1 MSFYKHLKTAIQ
13 SWQRQIAVYLTE
25 NDSVNDTLPNGH
37 IKMRYSQCDLI
48 LHHQQNRSEY
58 IMHIHHP
65 APQKHWTNYKMF
77 VKGRPSK
84 TQRFENANRPF
95 ALQVPEKFQKLFK
108 KQAKMFSV
116 RERHRVPWHPR
127 PPYILRFQQYL
138 CWMSS
143 FISSEWNEKERWSE
157 DECRLYISCQT
168 ERDGYWTSH
177 PPGGLY
183 DKRNESFTQHQA
195 GEADIYS
202 TLMKWHISTISL

>member
-1 MSFYKHLKTAIQ
+1 MTTWMYSDKYFTKIL
-13 SWQRQIAVYLTE
+13 
-25 NDSVNDTLPNGH
+25 
-37 IKMRYSQCDLI
+37 RYSQCDLI
-48 LHHQQNRSEY
+48 LHHEQNRSEY

-95 ALQVPEKFQKLFK
+95 ALQVPEKFPKTSQNVLSQGETPRSLTPPPAIHPSIPAVFMLNEFIHFIRVEWER
-108 KQAKMFSV
+108 KMV
-116 RERHRVPWHPR
+116 WRRVQTIHQ
-127 PPYILRFQQYL
+127 L
-138 CWMSS
+138 S
-143 FISSEWNEKERWSE
+143 
-157 DECRLYISCQT
+157 QT

-177 PPGGLY
+177 PPSGLY

-202 TLMKWHISTISL
+202 TLMKWHISTMSL